1 VVDREGL
8 TADTGAA
15 DGWLSP
21 YRVVDLTGAR
31 GLLAGQMLARLGADV
46 IQVEPPGGS
55 AARRIGPFDAEGRS
69 LYWSV
74 FAAGKRGVTLDL
86 KTGVGRAALDR
97 LLGGADILIQDGRA
111 DRALGLDPTSLSER
125 FPRLISVA
133 VSPFGATGP
142 KRDWA
147 AADLTLW
154 AAGGPLFPHRDS
166 EGPPLR
172 ITVPQAWLHGAAD
185 AAGGAMIALF
195 ARALT
200 GRGQHVDIAVQ
211 QSVTPA
217 TLSYAAAEAVG
228 HVGYNLFPRPT
239 HEAAAHPRGPK
250 WRVAD
255 GLVEL
260 GIGGGPFGERT
271 NRLFAWMRED
281 GALPERF
288 VGWNWIPLP
297 PRLPPGD
304 PLAGDVEAARD
315 AVAAFLAPR
324 TKAEL
329 EAQAIARKLL
339 LAPVNTMADLL
350 ASTHYRA
357 RGAFVT
363 VLENGAP
370 RTLPGPFAR
379 GPAGMFAPPRPAPT
393 LGEHTET
400 VLAEAVLAESA
411 GAAPLAGA
419 PLASDVPDAA
429 PVRPFAGLKVLDLA
443 WVVAGPALGRAL
455 ADFGATVVRVESSTR
470 IETARL
476 MGPFLGGRPDPQRCA
491 LYDTYNVGKLG
502 VTLDLTRPEGQAVAR
517 DLAAWADV
525 LVESFVP
532 GQMARFGL
540 APERL
545 RAANPGLIVVST
557 ALMGQTG
564 PAAPL
569 SGYGNVGA
577 AMAGFQAIVGRE
589 GKTPIGPYGPYTD
602 FVGPRF
608 GLVALLAALDRR
620 RRTGEGC
627 WLDISQAE
635 AGMQFLG
642 PQIAETA
649 ATGRVAEAMGN
660 RDPQFAPHGVF
671 ACAGEDAWAAIVA
684 RDDADWARLATLI
697 GGEALDEAFATLAGR
712 KAAEDRLETLVEAWT
727 RERDV
732 GEVETALQAEGIPV
746 HRAASSADLAADP
759 QLAARGHFVRL
770 SHPLG
775 GESVIEAS
783 RFQLSATPP
792 RYDRCAPH
800 FGRDTR
806 AVLKA
811 FLGYD
816 AAKVDALDA
825 AGVLR

>member
-1 VVDREGL
+1 M
-8 TADTGAA
+8 TAKATA
-15 DGWLSP
+15 GWLAP
-21 YRVVDLTGAR
+21 YRVIDLTDER

-55 AARRIGPFDAEGRS
+55 SGRRTGPFDADGRS
-69 LYWSV
+69 LYWSAY
-74 FAAGKRGVTLDL
+74 AAGKRSVVLDL
-86 KTGVGRAALDR
+86 DTGEGRAGLER
-97 LLGGADILIQDGRA
+97 LLAGADVLIQNGRPGA
-111 DRALGLDPTSLSER
+111 APGLDPAALAAR
-125 FPRLISVA
+125 WPRLISVC

-166 EGPPLR
+166 DGPPLR
-172 ITVPQAWLHGAAD
+172 ISVPQAWLHGAAD
-185 AAGGAMIALF
+185 AAGGALIALF
-195 ARALT
+195 ARQRT

-211 QSVTPA
+211 QSVMPT

-228 HVGYNLFPRPT
+228 HAGYNLFPRPT
-239 HEAAAHPRGPK
+239 PQAAARLRGPK

-260 GIGGGPFGERT
+260 GIGGGPFGDRT
-271 NRLFAWMRED
+271 NRLFAWMREE
-281 GALPERF
+281 GALPDRF

-304 PLAGDVEAARD
+304 PLEGEVEAARD

-324 TKAEL
+324 TKAQL
-329 EAQAIARKLL
+329 EAEAIARKLL

-350 ASTHYRA
+350 TSAHYRD

-363 VLENGAP
+363 VTEDGAP
-370 RTLPGPFAR
+370 RTLPGAFAR
-379 GPAGMFAPPRPAPT
+379 GPAGMFAPPRPAPA
-393 LGEHTET
+393 LGEHT
-400 VLAEAVLAESA
+400 AAVLDET
-411 GAAPLAGA
+411 GAAPAASA
-419 PLASDVPDAA
+419 PLAAHDPDA
-429 PVRPFAGLKVLDLA
+429 PPERPFAGLKVLDLA

-476 MGPFLGGRPDPQRCA
+476 MGPFLGGQPDPQRCA

-502 VTLDLTRPEGQAVAR
+502 LTLDLTRPEGQAVAR

-540 APERL
+540 APETL

-564 PAAPL
+564 PASAL

-589 GKTPIGPYGPYTD
+589 GRTPIGPYGPYTD

-635 AGMQFLG
+635 AGMQFLS
-642 PQIAETA
+642 PQIAAA
-649 ATGRVAEAMGN
+649 ATGAVAGAMGN
-660 RDPQFAPHGVF
+660 RDPHFAPHGVF
-671 ACAGEDAWAAIVA
+671 ACAGEDTWAAIVV
-684 RDDADWARLATLI
+684 RDDGDWARLADLI
-697 GGEALDEAFATLAGR
+697 GGESLDEAFATLAGR
-712 KAAEDRLETLVEAWT
+712 KAAEDRLETIVESWT
-727 RERDV
+727 RLHPVVD
-732 GEVETALQAEGIPV
+732 VETTLQAANIPV

-759 QLAARGHFVRL
+759 HLAARGHFLRL
-770 SHPLG
+770 PHPLG
-775 GESVIEAS
+775 GESVFEAS
-783 RFQLSATPP
+783 RFQLSETPP

-800 FGRDTR
+800 FGRDNHT
-806 AVLKA
+806 VLTDL
-811 FLGYD
+811 LGYD
-816 AAKVDALDA
+816 EARVEALGA